1 MLRHTRTS
9 TYHMVMGLGAVPFFS
24 RILTFLQIPPF
35 PSLDALDV
43 IPLRLSPIMETTGK
57 KSARTSR
64 KQPQA
69 KNKTKEGTSPNV
81 GQSA

>member
-9 TYHMVMGLGAVPFFS
+9 TYHMVMGLGAVSFFFPH
-24 RILTFLQIPPF
+24 TNIPSNSAI
-35 PSLDALDV
+35 PSLDV
-43 IPLRLSPIMETTGK
+43 IPLCRLSRIMETTGK

-69 KNKTKEGTSPNV
+69 KKKTKEGTSPNV